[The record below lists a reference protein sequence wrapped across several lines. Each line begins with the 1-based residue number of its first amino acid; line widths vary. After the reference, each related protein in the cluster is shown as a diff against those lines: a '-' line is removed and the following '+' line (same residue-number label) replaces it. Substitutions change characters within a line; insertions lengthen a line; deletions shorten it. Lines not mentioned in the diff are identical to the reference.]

1 MADLVGKLGQTIKGS
16 VSGFGAGFKQAA
28 IGGNPALFG
37 AALGT
42 MEKAFSKKFDEDKKE
57 RTKDREER
65 RRDRQFN
72 EEKENE
78 QRKVDSDILKSLRS
92 IEKLMEAL
100 LGKKGDKEG
109 GFFAALLGN
118 FRKLLGPLL
127 AGLTAFL
134 ASLDDVLSD
143 ILKAFS
149 GWAKKLAGKGLG
161 IIDDLLKAFNNF
173 FRNIFDKIKSLKIGA
188 FVDDLLQNFKNF
200 FKGLFDRF
208 KATSFGKF
216 IDEALKSVKG
226 FFTNLFTQISKLG
239 SFFETIGK
247 NIDEGFKAL
256 KAGRIAELI
265 GEIGTKIKSFFG
277 SFFDDI
283 AKKVPKIFDVE
294 VDLFKRLKDVF
305 KAAFFEGRLI
315 QSLDD
320 LAEVFSSKG
329 VLGKFAATLGLVFET
344 LKTGV
349 VDKVGDVFSKMGDF
363 FKGIAELPIV
373 AKIIELGGEGLKKIF
388 KAIPIIGNLI
398 MVIEGIFEAFDT
410 ESLADSL
417 QKAQKDIGFGDRV
430 VGFLGGLIG
439 SIFGILDLIPMA
451 IKALFGIDMAFEDGE
466 TIQKKATRLITGF
479 IGDFFGYFSGLFTFI
494 GGLLTFDSVLMKK
507 GLLEMELIVEDWL
520 FGFKNFFGGIIKVPF
535 AKMTNTVAGAIEYMV
550 NGIIGAIND
559 FVAFVLDKLAVIPGA
574 GGLAGRAKEAL
585 RVEKVT
591 IGRMDES
598 PYKPQQSR
606 RRVAAEKIK
615 ELEKTEAAEAQS
627 KKAAASASYGSS
639 AATAGGAGKLT
650 SEAQYALDYF
660 MNAGFTPAQAAGL
673 VANLQAESGASL
685 NTKAVGDAGTA
696 FGIAQW
702 RGDRA
707 ARFKSMYGKD
717 VVNSSLDE
725 QLSYVLWEL
734 SNTEKTA
741 GAKLRNAKTEAEAAA
756 IVDQYYERSSGAH
769 RDRRVAGAGML
780 LASYKPSSG
789 TGAGTSTPVANE
801 VLGFARTPE
810 DKQKITDAIVDYR
823 EQRRSSTEK
832 EAQNQVTDAITILP
846 NQNNEQ
852 IALMEVD
859 AQRQVQYRQ
868 EDNKYRIERDALQ
881 KRFHDTLKRGY
892 ENILTGMAGPGGFGG
907 TAEGGAR
914 SAVEKAVG
922 PAFEKLGTKIF
933 GKEMGG
939 EIGQIFTQLTGSYTD
954 QIATQILG
962 PMFFGGDTGQANR
975 FFNSLAS
982 GNKKNAMEDLIYGMT
997 GAATGFRSAV
1007 GYEQGAA
1014 QIAQELATLT
1024 GTPFDPLFHLDKEQK
1039 IAMEQAQ
1046 ATAAPVVDAIHH
1058 LGDRIL
1064 SPQTIPGGGG
1074 RVTTSSGDVV
1084 AASQGI
1090 YGPGGYVGTPG
1101 YGGGRG
1107 GPGGGTGMPAT
1118 VNALANMGA
1127 LFLGQKLGVD
1137 TRTFGGSI
1145 AQAGL
1150 GTAMNAGLSGGNILQ
1165 ALTSMNSV
1173 SNMGRS
1179 IAIAGGNM
1187 FAKGVEGG
1195 VQQMIGSQ
1203 MASFGG
1209 GMSLGS
1215 SGGFQNMGNFGSMN
1229 TAGQAGYVAGVI
1241 GSALT
1246 AKSVSD
1252 AFSGGYK
1259 SGVGDAVAV
1268 IGSFFDPTGGFIAGT
1283 VGAIVNRLFGRKAP
1297 EVTDSGITGTLGIK
1311 SSSLRQYTDILE
1323 KGGTYRSDKRYTN
1336 YADLDPKVAK
1346 AIQGSIGA
1354 LTDGIKSAGK
1364 ALGLDRRP
1372 ERPSS
1377 LDNRGGFF
1385 PRLFKKR
1392 TDEEQFYFNQLEYYN
1407 AFQKLLKGEF
1417 TQDVKV
1423 SLKGK
1428 SDEEIQEIMTKMI
1441 EDFADAYIRDAFGD
1455 TLDQFAREGEKL
1467 FETFDRLTQSS
1478 IAMSDIALKLRYN
1491 FNLLNLS
1498 LDTFKSA
1505 DLAST
1510 FLDLAGGVEEYA
1522 KNIQFYF
1529 ESFYTAEEQLEYASE
1544 KGRQLMQATLE
1555 RAGLNTAMSVEG
1567 LTNMMGESFEDA
1579 RKAYR
1584 KVVEDFIAANG
1595 GMEEIVKKG
1604 DPEVIE
1610 RLAALQGQLAQE
1622 YYATTKAIQELDR
1635 IKGTSKEALTNAA
1648 RALFDA
1654 DIAAAGRAFAV
1665 GGVASGPRSGYAAL
1679 LHGTEAVV
1687 PLPNSREIPVELRM
1701 PLGEGG
1707 VGSRTFVNNII
1718 GNGNATVSSTPTNVI
1733 SATPMATSGSSA
1745 NRVLTPAF

>member
-37 AALGT
+37 AAIGT

-57 RTKDREER
+57 RAKDREER

-373 AKIIELGGEGLKKIF
+373 AKIIELGEGGLKKIF

-598 PYKPQQSR
+598 PYKPEQSR
-606 RRVAAEKIK
+606 RRVAAEKIR

-734 SNTEKTA
+734 SNTEKSA

-789 TGAGTSTPVANE
+789 AGTST
-801 VLGFARTPE
+801 
-810 DKQKITDAIVDYR
+810 
-823 EQRRSSTEK
+823 STIPSVSPAEK
-832 EAQNQVTDAITILP
+832 EAQKQVTDAITTLP

-859 AQRQVQYRQ
+859 AQRQIQYRQ

-881 KRFHDTLKRGY
+881 KRFHDTLERGY
-892 ENILTGMAGPGGFGG
+892 TNILTRMAGPGGFGG

-975 FFNSLAS
+975 FFNSIAS

-1007 GYEQGAA
+1007 GYEQGTA
-1014 QIAQELATLT
+1014 QIAKELATLT

-1046 ATAAPVVDAIHH
+1046 ATAAPVVDAIYH

-1064 SPQTIPGGGG
+1064 SPQTTPGGGG
-1074 RVTTSSGDVV
+1074 LVTTAGGDVI

-1101 YGGGRG
+1101 YGGGRLG

-1118 VNALANMGA
+1118 VNALANIGS
-1127 LFLGQKLGVD
+1127 LFLGQKLGVN
-1137 TRTFGGSI
+1137 TGTFGGSM

-1150 GTAMNAGLSGGNILQ
+1150 STAMNAALSGGNILN
-1165 ALTSMNSV
+1165 ALTSINSL

-1179 IAIAGGNM
+1179 IAVAGGNI

-1195 VQQMIGSQ
+1195 VQQMIGTQ

-1209 GMSLGS
+1209 GMSMGA
-1215 SGGFQNMGNFGSMN
+1215 SGGYYSAGNFGSMN
-1229 TAGQAGYVAGVI
+1229 AAGQAGYVAGVI
-1241 GSALT
+1241 GSAMT
-1246 AKSVSD
+1246 AKSISD

-1377 LDNRGGFF
+1377 LDGGNFF
-1385 PRLFKKR
+1385 SRIFKRR
-1392 TDEEQFYFNQLEYYN
+1392 TDEEQFYFNQLQYYN

-1417 TQDVKV
+1417 TQEVKV

-1428 SDEEIQEIMTKMI
+1428 SDEEIQEIMKNMI
-1441 EDFADAYIRDAFGD
+1441 ENFADEYIRDAFGE
-1455 TLDQFAREGEKL
+1455 TLDRFAKEGERL
-1467 FETFDRLTQSS
+1467 FETFDRLTQAS

-1491 FNLLNLS
+1491 FNMLNLS

-1510 FLDLAGGVEEYA
+1510 FLELAGGVEEYS

-1529 ESFYTAEEQLEYASE
+1529 EQFYSAEEQLEYASE

>member
-57 RTKDREER
+57 RAKDREER
-65 RRDRQFN
+65 RRDRQFD

-78 QRKVDSDILKSLRS
+78 QKKVDSDILKSLRNM
-92 IEKLMEAL
+92 EKLLEAL
-100 LGKKGDKEG
+100 LGKKGDKGG

-118 FRKLLGPLL
+118 LRKLLGPLL

-239 SFFETIGK
+239 RFFDDIGK
-247 NIDEGFKAL
+247 NIDDGFKAL

-373 AKIIELGGEGLKKIF
+373 AKIIELGEGGLKKIF
-388 KAIPIIGNLI
+388 KAIPVIGNLI

-479 IGDFFGYFSGLFTFI
+479 IGDFFGYFSGLFTLI
-494 GGLLTFDSVLMKK
+494 GGLLTADSVLMKK

-550 NGIIGAIND
+550 NGIIGAMND

-585 RVEKVT
+585 RVEKIT
-591 IGRMDES
+591 LGRMDES
-598 PYKPQQSR
+598 PYKPEQSR
-606 RRVAAEKIK
+606 RRVAAEKIR
-615 ELEKTEAAEAQS
+615 ELEKTEAAEAES
-627 KKAAASASYGSS
+627 KKKAAAASKGSS

-673 VANLQAESGASL
+673 VSNLQAESGASL

-734 SNTEKTA
+734 SNTEKSA
-741 GAKLRNAKTEAEAAA
+741 GAKLRGAKTEAEAAA

-789 TGAGTSTPVANE
+789 AGTST
-801 VLGFARTPE
+801 
-810 DKQKITDAIVDYR
+810 
-823 EQRRSSTEK
+823 STIPSVSPAEK
-832 EAQNQVTDAITILP
+832 EKEKEIVDAITILP

-852 IALMEVD
+852 IDLMQED
-859 AQRQVQYRQ
+859 AKRQVQYRE
-868 EDNKYRIERDALQ
+868 EDNKYQKERDALQ
-881 KRFHDTLKRGY
+881 ERFHDTLRRGY
-892 ENILTGMAGPGGFGG
+892 ENILTRMAGPGGFGS

-914 SAVEKAVG
+914 SAVEKAIS
-922 PAFEKLGTKIF
+922 PTMQKIGTKIF

-939 EIGQIFTQLTGSYTD
+939 EIGQIFTQLGGNYAE

-962 PMFFGGDTGQANR
+962 PMLFRGDGNQANR

-982 GNKKNAMEDLIYGMT
+982 GDKKAAKEDLLKGMFGINT
-997 GAATGFRSAV
+997 GIRSAL
-1007 GYEQGAA
+1007 GYESGMKD
-1014 QIAQELATLT
+1014 IARDLAIVT
-1024 GTPFDPLFHLDKEQK
+1024 GTPFDNLFNIDP
-1039 IAMEQAQ
+1039 
-1046 ATAAPVVDAIHH
+1046 TANDSSSKQLKDVVSDPIVDATYEAAHMIIEAQQ
-1058 LGDRIL
+1058 GIVNEERRRGRV
-1064 SPQTIPGGGG
+1064 GGGG
-1074 RVTTSSGDVV
+1074 VARDSKGNIIQQDMSPAAARGRLVDKGFDLLGLKAGQGLSKALGVGDSSLLSGVVQGMTQDFIKTGRTGGDYTLMGSLGRTLGLDVGPNPG
-1084 AASQGI
+1084 AMEIIQGI
-1090 YGPGGYVGTPG
+1090 SNASSKLGRQMGDEAVAMVKGMGGSD
-1101 YGGGRG
+1101 
-1107 GPGGGTGMPAT
+1107 AT
-1118 VNALANMGA
+1118 ANM
-1127 LFLGQKLGVD
+1127 
-1137 TRTFGGSI
+1137 
-1145 AQAGL
+1145 
-1150 GTAMNAGLSGGNILQ
+1150 
-1165 ALTSMNSV
+1165 
-1173 SNMGRS
+1173 
-1179 IAIAGGNM
+1179 
-1187 FAKGVEGG
+1187 
-1195 VQQMIGSQ
+1195 
-1203 MASFGG
+1203 
-1209 GMSLGS
+1209 
-1215 SGGFQNMGNFGSMN
+1215 
-1229 TAGQAGYVAGVI
+1229 
-1241 GSALT
+1241 
-1246 AKSVSD
+1246 
-1252 AFSGGYK
+1252 
-1259 SGVGDAVAV
+1259 VGDAVSGAFSAYSNV
-1268 IGSFFDPTGGFIAGT
+1268 TLKKSLSGEFEVSKGMSTFQDVGIAIASFINPVLGTIVALGSAFINRAFGMGKKRTTGTG
-1283 VGAIVNRLFGRKAP
+1283 L
-1297 EVTDSGITGTLGIK
+1297 TGTLGEDESAI
-1311 SSSLRQYTDILE
+1311 Q
-1323 KGGTYRSDKRYTN
+1323 N
-1336 YADLDPKVAK
+1336 YADWHQKGGWFRSNKSGTNYSAADFKLVK
-1346 AIQGSIGA
+1346 G
-1354 LTDGIKSAGK
+1354 LTDAAKGITTSIRTTAREMGMHRDPTYMKTFLAMQESFSLNFGK
-1364 ALGLDRRP
+1364 LNLMGKN
-1372 ERPSS
+1372 EREQQ
-1377 LDNRGGFF
+1377 
-1385 PRLFKKR
+1385 
-1392 TDEEQFYFNQLEYYN
+1392 EELLQL
-1407 AFQKLLKGEF
+1407 L
-1417 TQDVKV
+1417 
-1423 SLKGK
+1423 
-1428 SDEEIQEIMTKMI
+1428 
-1441 EDFADAYIRDAFGD
+1441 EDYGDAFLEKAFGE
-1455 TLDQFAREGEKL
+1455 TLDKFVKAGETL
-1467 FETFDRLTQSS
+1467 TETFDRLAAAS
-1478 IAMSDIALKLRYN
+1478 IN
-1491 FNLLNLS
+1491 FNNRMMMFDYSFTKL
-1498 LDTFKSA
+1498 FKTT
-1505 DLAST
+1505 DL
-1510 FLDLAGGVEEYA
+1510 FELAAINDQFIEFYGGMEKFVTGTERFFEVFYTNEEKQEYA
-1522 KNIQFYF
+1522 RRAGEKALADALYDAAFD
-1529 ESFYTAEEQLEYASE
+1529 EEFAKRIRE
-1544 KGRQLMQATLE
+1544 GATLSD
-1555 RAGLNTAMSVEG
+1555 T
-1567 LTNMMGESFEDA
+1567 FEDA

-1584 KVVEDFIAANG
+1584 KIVEDFAESNKDLLASND
-1595 GMEEIVKKG
+1595 ENAVKQLSKLQN
-1604 DPEVIE
+1604 E
-1610 RLAALQGQLAQE
+1610 LAAS
-1622 YYATTKAIQELDR
+1622 YYTTANAIEQLDR
-1635 IKGTSKEALTNAA
+1635 IRGTSKEALTDAA

-1654 DIAAAGRAFAV
+1654 DIAATGRAFAT
-1665 GGVASGPRSGYAAL
+1665 GGVAMGPKTGYAAL
-1679 LHGTEAVV
+1679 LHGTEAVI
-1687 PLPNSREIPVELRM
+1687 PLPNSREIPVELKF
-1701 PLGEGG
+1701 PKSELGMN
-1707 VGSRTFVNNII
+1707 RTFINNVI
-1718 GNGNATVSSTPTNVI
+1718 GNGNASVRSNPTNVI

-1745 NRVLTPAF
+1745 NRVLTPAY